1 MDGKSCN
8 NCFHDCK
15 IDKTGKWRCGAWK
28 PQMKVCP
35 FLGKNGVCK
44 VCEKAEST
52 LILCKDIESCSM
64 RLSLRTGS
72 TR

>member
-1 MDGKSCN
+1 MEDKSCN

-15 IDKTGKWRCGAWK
+15 VETGKWHCGAWK
-28 PQMKVCP
+28 PQEKVCP
-35 FLGKNGVCK
+35 FLGQNGLCK
-44 VCEKAEST
+44 ACETAKAT
-52 LILCKDIESCSM
+52 LILCKDVESCSM